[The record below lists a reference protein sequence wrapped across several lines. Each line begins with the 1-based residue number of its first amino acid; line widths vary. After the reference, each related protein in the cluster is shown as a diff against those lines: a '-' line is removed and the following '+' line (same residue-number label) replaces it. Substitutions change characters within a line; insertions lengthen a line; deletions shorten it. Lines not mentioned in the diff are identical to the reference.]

1 MTGAELAKA
10 RRWADLG
17 VRIKDIARLLGV
29 GEQEVKDALTSRED
43 ERKQRQK
50 HSFVPAWHAW
60 DTSQEATNFI
70 EDYRIKWRDR

>member
-1 MTGAELAKA
+1 MTGAQIAKA

-29 GEQEVKDALTSRED
+29 SEQEVKDALTSRED

-50 HSFVPAWHAW
+50 HSFTPTWHAW
-60 DTSQEATNFI
+60 DTSQEATNLI
-70 EDYRIKWRDR
+70 EEYRIKWRDK